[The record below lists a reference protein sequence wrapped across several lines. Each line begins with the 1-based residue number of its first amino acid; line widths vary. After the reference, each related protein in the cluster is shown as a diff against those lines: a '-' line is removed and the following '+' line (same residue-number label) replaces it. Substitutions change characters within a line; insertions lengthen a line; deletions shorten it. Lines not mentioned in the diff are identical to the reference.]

1 MEYLKEKGSRQ
12 SSQMKMKLLSK
23 ILKCASGC
31 ARMISWLIKI
41 CRNKL
46 MFGVLIAIQE
56 MCLLA
61 EDGKSIII

>member
-1 MEYLKEKGSRQ
+1 
-12 SSQMKMKLLSK
+12 MKMKLLSK